1 MYEWCPKPLK
11 TPLYLKNYKGLREF
25 RVCQLIVPWLI
36 KTGESSCLL
45 LQSICCDAIN
55 LRDSEN
61 SITQLW
67 ASESEKGDNSLVLL
81 WKYFW
86 SHRPWNG
93 PRNPHAFGDHA
104 FFFFWS
110 TPQHMEFPGQG
121 SDPSCSCS
129 CSHAGSLNHCAGWG
143 IEPAPLHCRDTANHL
158 VPQWELLDYAL
169 ITVA

>member
-104 FFFFWS
+104 FFFF
-110 TPQHMEFPGQG
+110 G
-121 SDPSCSCS
+121 
-129 CSHAGSLNHCAGWG
+129 
-143 IEPAPLHCRDTANHL
+143 PLHSIWSSRARDPIRAAVAAVATLDPLTTALGGESNLRPCTAEILPIILCHSGNSWTML
-158 VPQWELLDYAL
+158 W
-169 ITVA
+169 